1 MRGASHMSFR
11 GSGLATITTD
21 KADGMQQKRL
31 ELWRQWEQKL
41 PDNAFVRRQLEAAAL
56 PQLIANN

>member
-1 MRGASHMSFR
+1 MSFS